1 MLIIPATD
9 LWIKFNYFFF
19 FRGPQ
24 AARVRGYR
32 GYQVLRIEKVPMDTM
47 EMFNQLV
54 EGIFAISLMLHII
67 LWEKYQR
74 PVC

>member
-1 MLIIPATD
+1 LI
-9 LWIKFNYFFF
+9 NYYFF

-24 AARVRGYR
+24 GARVKGYR

-54 EGIFAISLMLHII
+54 EGIFTISLMLETI
-67 LWEKYQR
+67 LWGKYQR
-74 PVC
+74 SVC